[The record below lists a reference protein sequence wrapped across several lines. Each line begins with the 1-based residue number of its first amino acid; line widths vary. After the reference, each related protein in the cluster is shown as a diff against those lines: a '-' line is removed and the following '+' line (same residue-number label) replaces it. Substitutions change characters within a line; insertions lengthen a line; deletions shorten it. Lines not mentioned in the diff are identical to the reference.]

1 MILCIVMIDQDA
13 TNLVHTAATSL
24 RDLML
29 GEPPQSPSP
38 AQLTRPQPQPSP
50 PQRQRTEIQTSRIPT
65 STKEYSSF
73 DKKPE
78 ILHRKLFFV
87 YSVTNRLVLVNYNC
101 GIMNEMR
108 SV

>member
-1 MILCIVMIDQDA
+1 MIDQDG
-13 TNLVHTAATSL
+13 TNLVHAVATSL

-29 GEPPQSPSP
+29 GEPPQPPSP
-38 AQLTRPQPQPSP
+38 GQIARPLPQPSP

-78 ILHRKLFFV
+78 ILHRKLFSFFN
-87 YSVTNRLVLVNYNC
+87 SLLTHNT
-101 GIMNEMR
+101 
-108 SV
+108 